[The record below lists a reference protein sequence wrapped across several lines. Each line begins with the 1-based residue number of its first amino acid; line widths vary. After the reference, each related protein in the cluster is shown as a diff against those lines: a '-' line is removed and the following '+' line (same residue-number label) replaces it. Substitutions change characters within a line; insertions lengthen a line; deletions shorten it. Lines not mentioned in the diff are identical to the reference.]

1 MCVYSRVCACMQR
14 INYEFNSPRPL
25 DVYGKGVEWGRR
37 GWQGDGGHAGKWQ
50 SQQMCNGHNFLNA
63 QTRGQ
68 PAAKWPG
75 PFPIYLNPFS
85 GPPLSP
91 YRPHCLPQVAAMSSL
106 PLPLFR
112 NFSLEISRYAVDCS
126 I

>member
-1 MCVYSRVCACMQR
+1 MQR
-14 INYEFNSPRPL
+14 INYEFNSPRL
-25 DVYGKGVEWGRR
+25 LVVWGGGVGAGGAWRR
-37 GWQGDGGHAGKWQ
+37 LAGKWQ

-68 PAAKWPG
+68 PAAKWLAPS
-75 PFPIYLNPFS
+75 PHFNPFRR
-85 GPPLSP
+85 PLTP
-91 YRPHCLPQVAAMSSL
+91 WWPQVASMSSV